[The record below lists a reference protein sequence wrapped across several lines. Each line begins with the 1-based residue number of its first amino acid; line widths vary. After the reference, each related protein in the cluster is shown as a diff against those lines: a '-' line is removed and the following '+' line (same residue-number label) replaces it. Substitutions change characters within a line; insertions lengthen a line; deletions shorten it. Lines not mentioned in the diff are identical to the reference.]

1 MKLRTL
7 LCSLALLLMPAL
19 APAQTGQAQTGQE
32 QTGQAQT
39 GQDPLR
45 PVVTVNGVGIT
56 AFELDQRARLL
67 AALGDRG
74 DVAKAALDAL
84 IDDSLREFAAR
95 QMGITVSQDEL
106 DKGLAEFT
114 ARANLTPQ
122 QFMDELARQ
131 GVYPET
137 FRQFVRT
144 GLAWR
149 KLVVTKF
156 RARAF
161 VSDAELDTAIELG
174 TTSVGASVLIS
185 ELILPFQPGTE
196 GQALELLN
204 RLRGTIRNAEDFAN
218 AALTYSSAASRANG
232 GRLDWM
238 PIGNLPPEVGKM
250 VLTMRIGQISTP
262 VRLGNN
268 AYAIFMLRGLRDNRE
283 VAAKTI
289 AYDYA
294 TLLLPG
300 GRSPATQKIAAAIE
314 GRVDSCN
321 DLLAEAGAY
330 PPEAW
335 KRQVVPV
342 GKVPRDIATELSH
355 LDRNEVSTRLT
366 RRDKSGEKLVFL
378 MLCGRTNQ
386 ISEGNRE
393 QVRQTLLAQRLEAFG
408 NGYLQE
414 LRADAIITRK

>member
-1 MKLRTL
+1 MKLKTL
-7 LCSLALLLMPAL
+7 LCSLVLLLLPSL
-19 APAQTGQAQTGQE
+19 APAQTGQ
-32 QTGQAQT
+32 
-39 GQDPLR
+39 DPLS
-45 PVVTVNGVGIT
+45 PVATVNGVGIT
-56 AFELDQRARLL
+56 AFEVEQRARLL
-67 AALGDRG
+67 AALGDKG
-74 DVAKAALDAL
+74 DVAGKALDAL

-95 QMGITVSQDEL
+95 QMGITVSQDEM

-122 QFMDELARQ
+122 QFIDELARQ

-144 GLAWR
+144 GLLWR

-156 RARAF
+156 RAKAF

-174 TTSVGASVLIS
+174 TTAVGASVLIS
-185 ELILPFQPGTE
+185 ELILPFQPDNE
-196 GQALELLN
+196 KQALELLN
-204 RLRGTIRNAEDFAN
+204 RLRGTIRSESDFAE

-250 VLTMRIGQISTP
+250 ILTMREGQVSTP
-262 VRLGNN
+262 VRLADN
-268 AYAIFMLRGLRDNRE
+268 AYAIFMLRGLRNNRT

-294 TLLLPG
+294 TLMLPG
-300 GRSPATQKIAAAIE
+300 GRSPATLALARAIE
-314 GRVDSCN
+314 GRIDTCN
-321 DLLAEAGAY
+321 DLLAEAQKY

-335 KRQVVPV
+335 KRQTLPV
-342 GKVPRDIATELSH
+342 GRVPRDIAAELSH

-366 RRDKSGEKLVFL
+366 RRAGNGQNLVFL

-393 QVRQTLLAQRLEAFG
+393 EVRKVLVTQRLEAFG
-408 NGYLQE
+408 KGYLQE
-414 LRADAIITRK
+414 LRADAVITRK